1 MHNAAELTKIQSHH
15 EFEDT
20 DMIKLLLE
28 FEGDT
33 NVQTRLVSTY
43 LDCTPSEKGFL
54 PCPQDQI
61 SDAKLF
67 FYKTPTNTAYNC

>member
-1 MHNAAELTKIQSHH
+1 MHNASELTKTQAHH

-33 NVQTRLVSTY
+33 NVQTRLVS
-43 LDCTPSEKGFL
+43 G
-54 PCPQDQI
+54 
-61 SDAKLF
+61 
-67 FYKTPTNTAYNC
+67 